1 MFDMNTAVR
10 IAKIHMKR
18 GAPAKTMA
26 NEAMAVTRPKY
37 PSA

>member
-1 MFDMNTAVR
+1 MFEMKTAVR

-18 GAPAKTMA
+18 GAPAKTIA